1 MSHSA
6 TALKITLV
14 MISDRSLLQYLYSL
28 PRYNLAGTHA
38 TVATTAANC
47 QDSESLQ
54 LSTEQLSDATQRVRR
69 LGLAQNKI

>member
-6 TALKITLV
+6 TPALKITLV
-14 MISDRSLLQYLYSL
+14 MISDRSLPEYFYTL
-28 PRYNLAGTHA
+28 PRHNLAGTHA

-54 LSTEQLSDATQRVRR
+54 LSTEQLSDATQECAVTGT
-69 LGLAQNKI
+69 LTK